1 MNRIENYNI
10 KNIIGYSKDNF
21 LVIHIEKRTI
31 EVSGNLVMRM
41 NNKYTLELT
50 FEKAIS
56 LIRNEDLKK
65 VKDGFYD
72 GVASKKPIELDFYI
86 YSGRWEQLCVS
97 LKIKPFINKQEIV
110 EYFYGY
116 IHDISLERKAEESLK
131 SLMEF
136 DPLTKLPSTYYIKDY
151 INEYLLYR
159 KKDNFRGIL
168 LLINIDNFKVINDSF
183 GYDQGNLLLVEVANQ
198 LLNII
203 EKEELISRYSG
214 DEFIIFKPQ
223 INEIDE
229 AKEVVNKIKSIFNK
243 PFNIKGCNMYI
254 TASIGV
260 AVFPENGDSF
270 NDLLK
275 SADLAMYRVKSN
287 GKDGYELFDANM
299 NPKTIDRVY
308 LIQKELKNALLKE
321 ELYVVFQPKVVLD
334 NSTVT
339 GFEALIR
346 WENNSLG
353 FIGPSEFVSIAED
366 TRLIIPIGR
375 FVLEEVFKKIKTLLN
390 EGFDEFKVAVNF
402 SEVQF
407 RYGTIID
414 DFIEFSEKY
423 KVSPQYIEVEI
434 TESILMK
441 SFDDNINKLQAIRS
455 LGATVAL
462 DDFGTGYSCLNYLTK
477 LPIDVLKIDRSFV
490 IDLLENYKSRCVVE
504 NIINLSHA
512 LGIDVVAEGVEEI
525 EQVEYLKK
533 VLCDIVQGYYFSKP
547 KRFECAKKLLGKK
560 L

>member
-1 MNRIENYNI
+1 MNRIENYDI
-10 KNIIGYSKDNF
+10 DNIIEYSKDNL
-21 LVIHIEKRTI
+21 LVIHIDKRTI
-31 EVSGNLVMRM
+31 EVSGNLAMTM
-41 NNKYTLELT
+41 SDKYTIELT
-50 FEKAIS
+50 FEEACS
-56 LIRNEDLKK
+56 LIKKEELNK
-65 VKDGFYD
+65 VKESFYD
-72 GVASKKPIELDFYI
+72 GVTNRKPIELDFYLWFNNL
-86 YSGRWEQLCVS
+86 SQVCVS
-97 LKIKPFINKQEIV
+97 LKIKPFISIRGTL

-116 IHDISLERKAEESLK
+116 IHDVSLERKAEESLK
-131 SLMEF
+131 GLMEF
-136 DPLTKLPSTYYIKDY
+136 DSLTKLPSIYYIKDY

-159 KKDNFRGIL
+159 KKDDVRGVL

-183 GYDQGNLLLVEVANQ
+183 GYKEGDLLLVELANQ
-198 LLNII
+198 LLSII
-203 EKEELISRYSG
+203 EEEELLCRYSG

-223 INEIDE
+223 IDIIEDSKEI
-229 AKEVVNKIKSIFNK
+229 VSKIKNIFNE
-243 PFNIKGCNMYI
+243 PFNIKGSNMYI

-260 AVFPENGDSF
+260 AIFPDNGDNF

-275 SADLAMYRVKSN
+275 NADRAMYRVKSN
-287 GKDGYELFDANM
+287 GKDGYELFDTDM
-299 NPKTIDRVY
+299 NTKILDRTY
-308 LIQKELKNALLKE
+308 LIQKELKSALDKG

-339 GFEALIR
+339 GFEALLR

-353 FIGPSEFVSIAED
+353 FIGPNEFISIAED
-366 TRLIIPIGR
+366 TRLIIPIGK
-375 FVLEEVFKKIKTLLN
+375 FVLEEVFKKVKTLLD
-390 EGFDEFKVAVNF
+390 EGFENFKIAVNF

-407 RYGTIID
+407 RYGTIIED
-414 DFIEFSEKY
+414 FNEFIEAY
-423 KVSPQYIEVEI
+423 KVSPKYIEVEI

-441 SFDDNINKLQAIRS
+441 SFKDNIDKLESVRS
-455 LGATVAL
+455 LGVTVAL

-512 LGIDVVAEGVEEI
+512 LGIDVVAEGVEEV

-547 KRFECAKKLLGKK
+547 KKFEHAKKLLGKK